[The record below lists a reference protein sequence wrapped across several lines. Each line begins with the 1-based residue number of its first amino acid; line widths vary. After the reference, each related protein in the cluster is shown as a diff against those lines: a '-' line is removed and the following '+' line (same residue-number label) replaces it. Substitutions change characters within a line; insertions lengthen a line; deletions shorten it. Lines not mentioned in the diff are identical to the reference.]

1 MMAEK
6 EPIRYKAAVRNND
19 SGVASV
25 SWGGGFPAQV
35 QFSQGVSVDTGG
47 GFTGHAWW
55 AARCM
60 DTNHPDTLPGV
71 LPDGT
76 WKGDLRESPGRA
88 FQDAGQHSDG
98 EAYVVRNFGG
108 TEVGPINPS

>member
-1 MMAEK
+1 VAGAVGASRFVQHLGETEALCSPSKRTGGFKMAEK

-47 GFTGHAWW
+47 FTGHA
-55 AARCM
+55 
-60 DTNHPDTLPGV
+60 
-71 LPDGT
+71 
-76 WKGDLRESPGRA
+76 
-88 FQDAGQHSDG
+88 
-98 EAYVVRNFGG
+98 
-108 TEVGPINPS
+108 